1 MISIIKKLQ
10 VAINKLKAMAIKKQE
25 RRLEMASERID
36 VELEVHEKRIA
47 MAEAIK
53 KSLEERAN
61 DKLEAGVDSANKAKA
76 EAAKLIEEIN
86 SI

>member
-25 RRLEMASERID
+25 RRLELASERID

-61 DKLEAGVDSANKAKA
+61 DKLEAGVDAANKAKA
-76 EAAKLIEEIN
+76 EAAKMIEEIN